1 MTPQQVVVTD
11 TNILVNLAHAGRLAL
26 LNELLPYQFVLPV
39 EVLDEIKDTQ
49 QLAAVNGLLVQ
60 GVLTLLTTMSISQLS
75 TYANLKSRMG
85 SGEAACIAW
94 AECDVLYLIA
104 SDEKRI
110 FRREVVARLGENRL
124 LRTQDILLHAIRIG
138 RLTVQDADSI
148 KSLLESKRFRMPFTS
163 FNELL

>member
-26 LNELLPYQFVLPV
+26 LDELLPYQFVLPV

-94 AECDVLYLIA
+94 ARAQRRA
-104 SDEKRI
+104 SSSRRSFPRGGCYAEFRPCRNPNSHAPAAPPR
-110 FRREVVARLGENRL
+110 FRRTQNCRELTTCAGRNPKYARC
-124 LRTQDILLHAIRIG
+124 
-138 RLTVQDADSI
+138 
-148 KSLLESKRFRMPFTS
+148 
-163 FNELL
+163 

>member
-1 MTPQQVVVTD
+1 
-11 TNILVNLAHAGRLAL
+11 
-26 LNELLPYQFVLPV
+26 
-39 EVLDEIKDTQ
+39 
-49 QLAAVNGLLVQ
+49 
-60 GVLTLLTTMSISQLS
+60 
-75 TYANLKSRMG
+75 MG

>member
-1 MTPQQVVVTD
+1 M
-11 TNILVNLAHAGRLAL
+11 
-26 LNELLPYQFVLPV
+26 
-39 EVLDEIKDTQ
+39 LDEIKDTQ

-110 FRREVVARLGENRL
+110 FRREVATYIHNNSLKLVNGKYRWP
-124 LRTQDILLHAIRIG
+124 AINAGYSRI
-138 RLTVQDADSI
+138 V
-148 KSLLESKRFRMPFTS
+148 
-163 FNELL
+163 